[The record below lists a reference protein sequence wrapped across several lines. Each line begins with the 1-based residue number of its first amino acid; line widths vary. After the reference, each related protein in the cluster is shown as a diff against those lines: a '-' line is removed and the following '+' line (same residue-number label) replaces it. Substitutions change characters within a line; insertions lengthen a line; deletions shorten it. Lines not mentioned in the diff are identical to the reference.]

1 MNRKHLL
8 IPVLCV
14 LLMLGSCAA
23 ASEYAPGDHWDRP
36 YTGTGGIATAEVIAK
51 SVTMRDKPTLSASK
65 VVSIPAEACLTV
77 QEAVDDDWV
86 KATYTSDRGRSYTG
100 YVRTAYI
107 VVNPEYITLRRS
119 NTPAYSVPS
128 REGKLIG
135 SLPRMTSLCVMGT
148 WGDYYV
154 VWLRGGSAFIRMDA
168 DVFTRTELNELLEST
183 WNEQLG
189 GHRGRTAR
197 TCSLRTGPGTDWP
210 EIQELKAG
218 TTLDVSARQEDGWVF
233 VKAVI
238 VLSSWISGYFALKHL
253 PLTLT
258 GPIKA
263 TQPVLTL
270 LGALLIFGERL
281 NGYQWA
287 GVLFAIASFYLLSAS
302 GRKEGIR
309 FTHNRWIWLMLV
321 SITMGAVSGLYDK
334 HLMRSMD
341 VMTVQVWFN
350 LYQLAI
356 MSVILL
362 TLWYPN
368 RQKST
373 PFQWRWN
380 IIFISVFLC
389 VADWI
394 YFYALTFPDSMIS
407 IVSMVRRSSVLVT
420 FTAGAL
426 FFHEKNLKSKAFDLL
441 LVLLGM
447 ICLYLGTK

>member
-1 MNRKHLL
+1 M
-8 IPVLCV
+8 IPVLFLNTLFSS
-14 LLMLGSCAA
+14 LLFVPFILLSFYTDCLDGTMVYVPK
-23 ASEYAPGDHWDRP
+23 ASL
-36 YTGTGGIATAEVIAK
+36 AEH
-51 SVTMRDKPTLSASK
+51 
-65 VVSIPAEACLTV
+65 
-77 QEAVDDDWV
+77 
-86 KATYTSDRGRSYTG
+86 
-100 YVRTAYI
+100 
-107 VVNPEYITLRRS
+107 LR
-119 NTPAYSVPS
+119 
-128 REGKLIG
+128 
-135 SLPRMTSLCVMGT
+135 
-148 WGDYYV
+148 
-154 VWLRGGSAFIRMDA
+154 
-168 DVFTRTELNELLEST
+168 
-183 WNEQLG
+183 
-189 GHRGRTAR
+189 
-197 TCSLRTGPGTDWP
+197 
-210 EIQELKAG
+210 
-218 TTLDVSARQEDGWVF
+218 VF

-287 GVLFAIASFYLLSAS
+287 GVLFAIASFYLLSSS

-321 SITMGAVSGLYDK
+321 SITMGALSGLYDK

-362 TLWYPN
+362 ALWYPH